1 MTAADATIASR
12 PRVLPAWKRL
22 LLSEYL
28 VLVLTIFYFVVM
40 WTIVPEIA
48 AADTLLDI
56 LSAMMPLLVVAIGQT
71 FVLIVAGIDL
81 SAPSIIA
88 MASVVGAS
96 VMTGDAGYANGSGV
110 EILAGIVAFLAVG
123 SVIGVFNGLCTTRF
137 NMPSFIVTLTTMMFF
152 SGAAIWY
159 TTVHTDASSIGNL
172 PRTFIEI
179 GQGRIAGLPFSLGVV
194 LVVAGIAHFILSRT
208 VYGRWLYA
216 VGLNPK
222 AAAVS
227 GVPVRNVIFWAF
239 VISGVCA
246 AISSILYTGRLETGT
261 PVLGQRILLDV
272 VGAAVI
278 GGVSLFGGKG
288 KILWTIFGVLF
299 LTVIDKSLQLMGLPI
314 ASVFAIKGSIIL
326 EAAIIDATRHRLLVR
341 G

>member
-123 SVIGVFNGLCTTRF
+123 SGVRSGRSTACARRD
-137 NMPSFIVTLTTMMFF
+137 LTC
-152 SGAAIWY
+152 
-159 TTVHTDASSIGNL
+159 H
-172 PRTFIEI
+172 R
-179 GQGRIAGLPFSLGVV
+179 SL
-194 LVVAGIAHFILSRT
+194 
-208 VYGRWLYA
+208 
-216 VGLNPK
+216 
-222 AAAVS
+222 
-227 GVPVRNVIFWAF
+227 
-239 VISGVCA
+239 
-246 AISSILYTGRLETGT
+246 
-261 PVLGQRILLDV
+261 
-272 VGAAVI
+272 
-278 GGVSLFGGKG
+278 
-288 KILWTIFGVLF
+288 
-299 LTVIDKSLQLMGLPI
+299 
-314 ASVFAIKGSIIL
+314 
-326 EAAIIDATRHRLLVR
+326 
-341 G
+341 